1 MEFSLRKLSFFHF
14 LISPLQQIWI
24 TIYANISKLEEDIMF
39 ATTCNWITW
48 KRFVNE
54 GVLDPSRLNKRI
66 IESWYRCKNNEVNP
80 YLSKGQHILSN
91 DLLAVQ
97 KEKNSLLLDVAMP
110 HLDRM
115 NKAMK
120 ELGMIAL
127 LIDPEGYVLSL
138 TGNQGILHDARK
150 INFMEGA
157 RWTEGEVGTNAIGT
171 ALEIEEA
178 VMVHGTEHYSIASH
192 NWSCSAAPIRNDDG
206 TLMGIIDVSC
216 PVDRAHPFMLGMVAS
231 ISHAIERE
239 ISIRTHKNEIEL
251 VHRSM
256 DMIESHQP
264 LIICNEKKV
273 IVAASKPIR
282 QKIRHWAGMK
292 VHEILK
298 YGFLIR
304 KETPIFSNHHKN
316 FIGTCIYLSERV
328 VQKSNSFSI
337 PPFSTQPFEFQGET
351 GTSKVFQHTLEEVKR
366 VAPTDASVYILGET
380 GTGKELVARA
390 IHENS
395 PRKNGPFI
403 AINCG
408 AIPKDLM
415 ESELF
420 GYAEGAFTGAKRQGY
435 KGKFE
440 QANNGTIF
448 LDEIGEIPPSMQVA
462 LLRVLQERKV
472 TPVGGTKEIPLNIR
486 VITAT
491 HRDLLQLVNEGTF
504 RKDLYYRLH
513 VFPIHVPPLRERKED
528 IPHLV
533 RYFCEKNNWNIEWPD
548 EVLDRMMDYHW
559 PGNIRE
565 LFNVLERLQI
575 LFPSG
580 IMDSSQVLN
589 ILDSFDIDH
598 RFTAPSH
605 AELEHEST
613 ETSTSLTFREKIQK
627 DLMIEALRKT
637 KGNVS
642 LAAKLLDIPRSTFYK
657 RIRKFGL

>member
-1 MEFSLRKLSFFHF
+1 MSVFAKSMDSVYDQYF
-14 LISPLQQIWI
+14 QI
-24 TIYANISKLEEDIMF
+24 KEDIMF
-39 ATTCNWITW
+39 TTTCNWITW

-54 GVLDPSRLNKRI
+54 GVLDSSRLNKRV
-66 IESWYRCKNNEVNP
+66 IESWYRCKNNDVNP
-80 YLSKGQHILSN
+80 YLSKGQHVLSN
-91 DLLAVQ
+91 DLLAAQ
-97 KEKNSLLLDVAMP
+97 KEKNSLLLDIALP
-110 HLDRM
+110 HLNRM
-115 NKAMK
+115 KQAMK
-120 ELGMIAL
+120 ELEMIAL
-127 LIDPEGYVLSL
+127 IIDPDGYVLSVA
-138 TGNQGILHDARK
+138 GNQRILHDARK

-157 RWTEGEVGTNAIGT
+157 RWTEKEVGTNAIGT

-178 VMVHGTEHYSIASH
+178 VMINGTEHYSVASH
-192 NWSCSAAPIRNDDG
+192 NWTCSAAPIRNDDG
-206 TLMGIIDVSC
+206 ALIGIIDVSC

-231 ISHAIERE
+231 VSHAIERE

-251 VHRSM
+251 VHRSVDFM
-256 DMIESHQP
+256 DSHQP
-264 LIICNEKKV
+264 VIVCNEKKIV
-273 IVAASKPIR
+273 VAASKPVR
-282 QKIRHWAGMK
+282 QKIPHWAGKK
-292 VHEILK
+292 VNEILK
-298 YGFLIR
+298 YGFRIQ
-304 KETPIFSNHHKN
+304 KETPVFANQHKG
-316 FIGTCIYLSERV
+316 FIGTCVYLSERA
-328 VQKSNSFSI
+328 VQKSDSV
-337 PPFSTQPFEFQGET
+337 PGAAFSTQPFVFQGET
-351 GTSKVFQHTLEEVKR
+351 GTSKAFQNTLEEVKR

-395 PRKNGPFI
+395 PRKNGSFI

-408 AIPKDLM
+408 AIPRELM

-420 GYAEGAFTGAKRQGY
+420 GYVEGAFTGAKRQGY

-448 LDEIGEIPPSMQVA
+448 LDEIGEIPPAMQVA

-486 VITAT
+486 IITAT
-491 HRDLLQLVNEGTF
+491 HRDLLQLVEEGSF

-528 IPHLV
+528 IPHLI
-533 RYFCEKNNWNIEWPD
+533 RYYCEKHNWNAEWPD
-548 EVLDRMMDYHW
+548 EVLGRMMDYHW

-575 LFPSG
+575 LFPYG
-580 IMDSSQVLN
+580 ITDSSQVLN
-589 ILDSFDIDH
+589 LLDSFDIH
-598 RFTAPSH
+598 QRFTTSPSK
-605 AELEHEST
+605 EPDQERIE
-613 ETSTSLTFREKIQK
+613 ESTSLTFREKIQK

>member
-1 MEFSLRKLSFFHF
+1 MSVFAKSMDSVYDQYF
-14 LISPLQQIWI
+14 QI
-24 TIYANISKLEEDIMF
+24 KEDIMF
-39 ATTCNWITW
+39 TTTCNWITW

-54 GVLDPSRLNKRI
+54 GVLDSSRLNKRV
-66 IESWYRCKNNEVNP
+66 IESWYRCKNNDVNP
-80 YLSKGQHILSN
+80 YLSKGQHVLSN

-97 KEKNSLLLDVAMP
+97 KEKNSLLLDIALP
-110 HLDRM
+110 HLNRM
-115 NKAMK
+115 KQAMK
-120 ELGMIAL
+120 ELEMIAL
-127 LIDPEGYVLSL
+127 IIDPEGYVLSVA
-138 TGNQGILHDARK
+138 GNQRILHDARK

-157 RWTEGEVGTNAIGT
+157 RWTEKEVGTNAIGT

-178 VMVHGTEHYSIASH
+178 VMINGTEHYSVASH
-192 NWSCSAAPIRNDDG
+192 NWTCSAAPIRNDDG
-206 TLMGIIDVSC
+206 ALIGIIDVSC
-216 PVDRAHPFMLGMVAS
+216 PVDRAHPFMLGMAAS
-231 ISHAIERE
+231 VSHAIERE

-251 VHRSM
+251 VQRSV
-256 DMIESHQP
+256 DFLESHQP
-264 LIICNEKKV
+264 VIVCNEKKIV
-273 IVAASKPIR
+273 VAASKPVR
-282 QKIRHWAGMK
+282 QKIRHWAGKK
-292 VHEILK
+292 VNEILK
-298 YGFLIR
+298 YGFLIQ
-304 KETPIFSNHHKN
+304 KETPVFSNHHKG
-316 FIGTCIYLSERV
+316 FIGTCVYLSERA
-328 VQKSNSFSI
+328 VQKSNSIPIAAFSAQR
-337 PPFSTQPFEFQGET
+337 FVFQGET
-351 GTSKVFQHTLEEVKR
+351 GTSKAFQNTLEEVKR

-408 AIPKDLM
+408 AIPRELM

-420 GYAEGAFTGAKRQGY
+420 GYVEGAFTGAKRQGY

-448 LDEIGEIPPSMQVA
+448 LDEIGEIPPAMQVA
-462 LLRVLQERKV
+462 LLRVLQQRKV

-486 VITAT
+486 IITAT
-491 HRDLLQLVNEGTF
+491 HRDLLQLVEEGSF

-533 RYFCEKNNWNIEWPD
+533 RYFCEKHNWNTEWPD
-548 EVLDRMMDYHW
+548 EVLERMMDYHW

-565 LFNVLERLQI
+565 LMNVLERLQI
-575 LFPSG
+575 LFPCG
-580 IMDSSQVLN
+580 ITDSSQVLN
-589 ILDSFDIDH
+589 LLDSFDIHH
-598 RFTAPSH
+598 RFTAPSTT
-605 AELEHEST
+605 ESART
-613 ETSTSLTFREKIQK
+613 ETPTQLTFREKIQK

>member
-1 MEFSLRKLSFFHF
+1 
-14 LISPLQQIWI
+14 
-24 TIYANISKLEEDIMF
+24 MF
-39 ATTCNWITW
+39 TTTCNWITW

-54 GVLDPSRLNKRI
+54 GVLDSSRLNKRV
-66 IESWYRCKNNEVNP
+66 IESWYRCKNNDVNP
-80 YLSKGQHILSN
+80 YLSKGQHVLSN

-97 KEKNSLLLDVAMP
+97 KEKNSLLLDIALP
-110 HLDRM
+110 HLNRM
-115 NKAMK
+115 KQAMK
-120 ELGMIAL
+120 ELEMIAL
-127 LIDPEGYVLSL
+127 IIDPDGYVLSVA
-138 TGNQGILHDARK
+138 GNQKILHDARK

-157 RWTEGEVGTNAIGT
+157 RWTEKEVGTNAIGT

-178 VMVHGTEHYSIASH
+178 VMINGTEHYSVASH
-192 NWSCSAAPIRNDDG
+192 NWTCSAAPIRNDDG
-206 TLMGIIDVSC
+206 ALIGIIDVSC
-216 PVDRAHPFMLGMVAS
+216 PVDRAHPFMLGMAAS
-231 ISHAIERE
+231 VSHAIERE

-251 VHRSM
+251 VQRSVDFM
-256 DMIESHQP
+256 DSHQP
-264 LIICNEKKV
+264 VIVCNEKKIV
-273 IVAASKPIR
+273 VAASKPVR
-282 QKIRHWAGMK
+282 QKIPHWAGKK
-292 VHEILK
+292 VNEILK
-298 YGFLIR
+298 YGFRIQ
-304 KETPIFSNHHKN
+304 KETPVFSNQHKG
-316 FIGTCIYLSERV
+316 FIGTCVYLSERA
-328 VQKSNSFSI
+328 VQKSDSVPI
-337 PPFSTQPFEFQGET
+337 AAFSTQPFVFQGET
-351 GTSKVFQHTLEEVKR
+351 GTSKAFQNTLEEVKR

-408 AIPKDLM
+408 AIPRELM

-420 GYAEGAFTGAKRQGY
+420 GYVEGAFTGAKRQGY

-448 LDEIGEIPPSMQVA
+448 LDEIGEIPPAMQVA
-462 LLRVLQERKV
+462 LLRILQERKV

-486 VITAT
+486 IITAT
-491 HRDLLQLVNEGTF
+491 HRDLLQLVDEGSF

-528 IPHLV
+528 IPHLI

-548 EVLDRMMDYHW
+548 EILERMMDYHW

-575 LFPSG
+575 LFTCG
-580 IMDSSQVLN
+580 ITDSSQVLN
-589 ILDSFDIDH
+589 LLDSFDIH
-598 RFTAPSH
+598 QRFTASPSK
-605 AELEHEST
+605 EPDQERIE
-613 ETSTSLTFREKIQK
+613 ESTSLTFREKIQK

>member
-1 MEFSLRKLSFFHF
+1 
-14 LISPLQQIWI
+14 
-24 TIYANISKLEEDIMF
+24 MF
-39 ATTCNWITW
+39 TTTCNWITW

-54 GVLDPSRLNKRI
+54 GVLDSSRLNKRV
-66 IESWYRCKNNEVNP
+66 IESWYRCKNNDVNP
-80 YLSKGQHILSN
+80 YLSKGQHVLSN

-97 KEKNSLLLDVAMP
+97 KEKNSLLLDIALP
-110 HLDRM
+110 HLNRM
-115 NKAMK
+115 KQAMK
-120 ELGMIAL
+120 ELEMIAL
-127 LIDPEGYVLSL
+127 IIDPDGYVLSVA
-138 TGNQGILHDARK
+138 GNQRILHDARK

-157 RWTEGEVGTNAIGT
+157 RWTEKEVGTNAIGT

-178 VMVHGTEHYSIASH
+178 VMINGTEHYSVASH
-192 NWSCSAAPIRNDDG
+192 NWTCSAAPIRNDDG
-206 TLMGIIDVSC
+206 ALIGIIDVSC

-231 ISHAIERE
+231 VSHAIERE

-251 VHRSM
+251 VHRSVDFM
-256 DMIESHQP
+256 DSHQP
-264 LIICNEKKV
+264 VIVCNEKKIV
-273 IVAASKPIR
+273 VAASKPVR
-282 QKIRHWAGMK
+282 QKIPHWAGKK
-292 VHEILK
+292 VNEILK
-298 YGFLIR
+298 YGFRIQ
-304 KETPIFSNHHKN
+304 KETPVFANQHKG
-316 FIGTCIYLSERV
+316 FIGTCIYLSERA
-328 VQKSNSFSI
+328 VQKSDSV
-337 PPFSTQPFEFQGET
+337 PGAAFSTQPFVFQGET
-351 GTSKVFQHTLEEVKR
+351 GTSKAFQNTLEEVKR

-408 AIPKDLM
+408 AIPRELM

-420 GYAEGAFTGAKRQGY
+420 GYVEGAFTGAKRQGY

-448 LDEIGEIPPSMQVA
+448 LDEIGEIPPAMQVA

-486 VITAT
+486 IITAT
-491 HRDLLQLVNEGTF
+491 HRDLLQLVDEGSF

-528 IPHLV
+528 IPHLI
-533 RYFCEKNNWNIEWPD
+533 RYYCEKHNWNTEWPD
-548 EVLDRMMDYHW
+548 EVLERMMDYHW

-575 LFPSG
+575 LFPYG
-580 IMDSSQVLN
+580 ITDSSQVLN
-589 ILDSFDIDH
+589 LLDSFDIH
-598 RFTAPSH
+598 QRFTTSPSK
-605 AELEHEST
+605 EPDQERIE
-613 ETSTSLTFREKIQK
+613 ESTSLTFREKIQK

>member
-1 MEFSLRKLSFFHF
+1 MTDFEKAAKFEHGFWLQILGDHARFIHDSLAPQEK
-14 LISPLQQIWI
+14 
-24 TIYANISKLEEDIMF
+24 
-39 ATTCNWITW
+39 
-48 KRFVNE
+48 
-54 GVLDPSRLNKRI
+54 
-66 IESWYRCKNNEVNP
+66 
-80 YLSKGQHILSN
+80 
-91 DLLAVQ
+91 
-97 KEKNSLLLDVAMP
+97 KE
-110 HLDRM
+110 
-115 NKAMK
+115 
-120 ELGMIAL
+120 I
-127 LIDPEGYVLSL
+127 
-138 TGNQGILHDARK
+138 
-150 INFMEGA
+150 EGA
-157 RWTEGEVGTNAIGT
+157 RWTEKEVGTNAIGT

-178 VMVHGTEHYSIASH
+178 VMINGTEHYSVASH
-192 NWSCSAAPIRNDDG
+192 NWTCSAAPIRNDDG
-206 TLMGIIDVSC
+206 ALIGIIDVSC

-231 ISHAIERE
+231 VSHAIERE

-251 VHRSM
+251 VHRSVDFM
-256 DMIESHQP
+256 DSHQP
-264 LIICNEKKV
+264 VIVCNEKKIV
-273 IVAASKPIR
+273 VAASKPVR
-282 QKIRHWAGMK
+282 QKIPHWAGKK
-292 VHEILK
+292 VNEILK
-298 YGFLIR
+298 YGFRIQ
-304 KETPIFSNHHKN
+304 KETPVFSNQHKG
-316 FIGTCIYLSERV
+316 FIGICVYLSERA
-328 VQKSNSFSI
+328 VQKSDSVPI
-337 PPFSTQPFEFQGET
+337 AAFSTQPFVFQGET
-351 GTSKVFQHTLEEVKR
+351 GTSKAFQNTLEEVKR

-408 AIPKDLM
+408 AIPRELM

-420 GYAEGAFTGAKRQGY
+420 GYVEGAFTGAKRQGY

-448 LDEIGEIPPSMQVA
+448 LDEIGEIPPAMQVA

-486 VITAT
+486 IITAT
-491 HRDLLQLVNEGTF
+491 HRDLLQLVEEGSF

-528 IPHLV
+528 IPHLI
-533 RYFCEKNNWNIEWPD
+533 RYYCEKCNWNTEWPD
-548 EVLDRMMDYHW
+548 EVLKRMMDYHW

-575 LFPSG
+575 LFPYG
-580 IMDSSQVLN
+580 ITDSSQVLN
-589 ILDSFDIDH
+589 LLDSFDIH
-598 RFTAPSH
+598 QRFTTSPSK
-605 AELEHEST
+605 EPDQERIE
-613 ETSTSLTFREKIQK
+613 ESTSLTFREKIQK